1 MATLM
6 FLAPQTSRDS
16 NIDVPPLPP
25 VANSSYIPRPPWLHD
40 FRVNV
45 IPAPLRRSSINT
57 VATLA
62 KLADRLPNNQVDTG
76 TEVTPIQH
84 LMVMRVAVQLERD
97 IKVHRPTK
105 SALSGSLS
113 FEVFRRS
120 SEEGFL
126 SSLESQNDAE
136 VEGISAKV
144 KMLKNITLAIGDEI
158 RDTSHITDLN
168 DSFDNT
174 RVRLRGNM
182 NRMLRM
188 AESTG
193 IGWRVWLGFFF
204 AVFVLFFYVWV
215 F

>member
-1 MATLM
+1 M
-6 FLAPQTSRDS
+6 
-16 NIDVPPLPP
+16 
-25 VANSSYIPRPPWLHD
+25 
-40 FRVNV
+40 

-120 SEEGFL
+120 SEEGCIVANQGFVIGGTTPMQFSHL
-126 SSLESQNDAE
+126 SSH
-136 VEGISAKV
+136 
-144 KMLKNITLAIGDEI
+144 KMTLKL
-158 RDTSHITDLN
+158 
-168 DSFDNT
+168 
-174 RVRLRGNM
+174 RVSVPRLKC
-182 NRMLRM
+182 
-188 AESTG
+188 
-193 IGWRVWLGFFF
+193 
-204 AVFVLFFYVWV
+204 
-215 F
+215 